1 MFLVFGATGN
11 VGSAVVS
18 TLAERGKRVRA
29 FTRNPAAAAF
39 GSEVQVHTGDLD
51 DPGSI
56 REALDGV
63 DAVFM
68 LSAGPDALKY
78 DLAVAAEVRR
88 AGTARVVRVSSV
100 AALPP
105 VESSYG
111 RAHADAESAFRDSG
125 AACTMLRGATFMTN
139 ALQWR
144 ASIRSHDTVYGV
156 YGSIRRALVHPADVA
171 SVAVTALTT
180 SGHEG
185 HDYTVTGPEA
195 LTTDEAVQRISQL
208 LGRPLSYV
216 EMPVEKA
223 QQAMVGAGLSAE
235 FTEGLLAVQSDPDPG
250 RGGIPLPTVEFVT
263 GLPPRTFDGW
273 LKDHQ
278 GDYS

>member
-1 MFLVFGATGN
+1 MILVFGATGN
-11 VGSAVVS
+11 VGKEVVNG
-18 TLAERGKRVRA
+18 LVERGKQVRA
-29 FTRNPAAAAF
+29 FSRNPSRAVF
-39 GSEVQVHTGDLD
+39 DSEVEVHTGDLD
-51 DPGSI
+51 DSRSI
-56 REALDGV
+56 RAALEGV

-68 LSAGPDALKY
+68 LSAGPDALSY
-78 DLAVAAEVRR
+78 DLAVAEEVRR
-88 AGTARVVRVSSV
+88 AGTARVVRMSSV

-105 VESSYG
+105 VETSYG
-111 RAHADAESAFRDSG
+111 RAHAEADRAFADSG

-156 YGSIRRALVHPADVA
+156 YGTIARALVHPADVA
-171 SVAVTALTT
+171 AVAATALVTP
-180 SGHEG
+180 GHEG
-185 HDYTVTGPEA
+185 RNYTVTGPEA
-195 LTTDEAVQRISQL
+195 LTTDDAVQRIAKL

-235 FTEGLLAVQSDPDPG
+235 FTEGLLAVQSDPDPA
-250 RGGIPLPTVEFVT
+250 RGGIPLPTVESVT
-263 GLPPRTFDGW
+263 GLPPRTFDSW

-278 GDYS
+278 EDYS

>member
-1 MFLVFGATGN
+1 MILVFGATGN

-18 TLAERGKRVRA
+18 ALAERGKRVRA

-39 GSEVQVHTGDLD
+39 GSEVQVHAGELD
-51 DPGSI
+51 DGGAI
-56 REALDGV
+56 RDALDGV

-68 LSAGPDALKY
+68 LSAGPDALTY

-88 AGTARVVRVSSV
+88 AGIARVVRVSSV

-111 RAHADAESAFRDSG
+111 RAHADAERAFQDSG

-156 YGSIRRALVHPADVA
+156 FGSIPRALVHPADVA
-171 SVAVTALTT
+171 AVAVTALTAP
-180 SGHEG
+180 GHES
-185 HDYTVTGPEA
+185 HNYTVTGPEA
-195 LTTDEAVQRISQL
+195 LTTDEAVQRISKL
-208 LGRPLSYV
+208 LGRSLSYV

-223 QQAMVGAGLSAE
+223 QAAMVGAGLSAE
-235 FTEGLLAVQSDPDPG
+235 FTEGLLAVQSDPDPS
-250 RGGIPLPTVEFVT
+250 RGGIPLPTVEAVT
-263 GLPPRTFDGW
+263 GLPARTFDSW

-278 GDYS
+278 EDYS